1 MKKHLILAIALFL
14 GYSTFTSWQKN
25 KNDPYLASKEA
36 GQQSVSTITIRDMKY
51 QVDIADDDRER
62 SQGLSGR
69 EKLEANQGMLFTYP
83 TPDRYSFWMKG
94 MRFPLDFVWMAEDK
108 IVELTENVQ
117 VPLTDTYTPIIQP
130 KVTVD
135 KILEINAGDIKK
147 YGFVVGDTVQ
157 LVLVQGE

>member
-1 MKKHLILAIALFL
+1 MKKLVIVIFALVIGSSIF
-14 GYSTFTSWQKN
+14 SFWQNRAKSN
-25 KNDPYLASKEA
+25 LTEQNLSPKA
-36 GQQSVSTITIRDMKY
+36 VSTITIKDTKY

-69 EKLEANQGMLFTYP
+69 EKLESDQGMLFTYS

-94 MRFPLDFVWMAEDK
+94 MHFPLDFVWISGDK

-117 VPLTDTYTPIIQP
+117 IPLTDTYTPITQP
-130 KVTVD
+130 KVPVD